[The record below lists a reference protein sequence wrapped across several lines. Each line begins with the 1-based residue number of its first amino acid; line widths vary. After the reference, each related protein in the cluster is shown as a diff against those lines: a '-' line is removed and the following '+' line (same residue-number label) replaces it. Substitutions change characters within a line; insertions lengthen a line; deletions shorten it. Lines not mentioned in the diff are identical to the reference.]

1 MWSPCHLLVC
11 NCNRPHTAFFKNTYI
26 VTFVLGQWWWLNCT
40 DILWA
45 NHNPLRSPELTKADW
60 KQTLLYTFHFHSLL
74 CIMFV
79 GCKLVGKGDPQNL
92 EHWSL
97 VNSDDLTVPC
107 TCYRSLCDCDW
118 QRERPVTVCFQDSS
132 SSSGP
137 AEQASEAA
145 QEGQQ
150 GNAPPPVDAN
160 PDSPM
165 DVDQPGMFIS
175 KIRLPHGMIFKE
187 N

>member
-1 MWSPCHLLVC
+1 MMIELYRYLMSES
-11 NCNRPHTAFFKNTYI
+11 Y
-26 VTFVLGQWWWLNCT
+26 
-40 DILWA
+40 
-45 NHNPLRSPELTKADW
+45 NPLRSPELTKAGW
-60 KQTLLYTFHFHSLL
+60 KQTPLYTVHFHSLL

-137 AEQASEAA
+137 TEQASEGA

-175 KIRLPHGMIFKE
+175 KTRLPHGMIFKE